1 MRNESTFNKATKGH
15 EYERNGR
22 DTGVVEGWNE
32 RNRSNINVSL
42 THSFNV
48 SKSQPIYLVN

>member
-42 THSFNV
+42 THSCMKF
-48 SKSQPIYLVN
+48 SK